1 MIESGHEWIDFL
13 SEEEATRIIFAAISL
28 GGSTLTQY
36 LKALQ
41 GFEAKKKSS
50 IEKKLER
57 LLREDLGF
65 DEVYSCWLSR
75 NLHRLNEA
83 SVKLLDDLDPQSY
96 YFVRTSTVVSF
107 DYNSQLSLFKSYAKL
122 VFKAFPN
129 DRQNML
135 EHGMTLTNEK
145 GKRLDLDTLGKVI
158 RTARDLPK
166 MTRTQ

>member
-65 DEVYSCWLSR
+65 DEVYSC
-75 NLHRLNEA
+75 
-83 SVKLLDDLDPQSY
+83 
-96 YFVRTSTVVSF
+96 
-107 DYNSQLSLFKSYAKL
+107 
-122 VFKAFPN
+122 
-129 DRQNML
+129 
-135 EHGMTLTNEK
+135 
-145 GKRLDLDTLGKVI
+145 
-158 RTARDLPK
+158 
-166 MTRTQ
+166 

>member
-1 MIESGHEWIDFL
+1 MIESGREWINFL

-65 DEVYSCWLSR
+65 DEIYSCWLSQ

-107 DYNSQLSLFKSYAKL
+107 DYNSQ
-122 VFKAFPN
+122 
-129 DRQNML
+129 
-135 EHGMTLTNEK
+135 
-145 GKRLDLDTLGKVI
+145 
-158 RTARDLPK
+158 
-166 MTRTQ
+166 

>member
-1 MIESGHEWIDFL
+1 MIESGYDWIDFT

-28 GGSTLTQY
+28 GRSTLTKY

-41 GFEAKKKSS
+41 GLEAKKKSS

-75 NLHRLNEA
+75 NLHQLNEA
-83 SVKLLDDLDPQSY
+83 SVKLLDDLDPQFY
-96 YFVRTSTVVSF
+96 NFVRTSTVVSF
-107 DYNSQLSLFKSYAKL
+107 DYSSQLSLFKSYAKL
-122 VFKAFPN
+122 IFKAFPN

-135 EHGMTLTNEK
+135 EQAMTLTNEK
-145 GKRLDLDTLGKVI
+145 GKRLNLDALGKVI

-166 MTRTQ
+166 MTRNQ